1 MVATSAPGASL
12 AAASADVPAAAP
24 GTTTTTSKGT
34 SPEEDARVTVD
45 EGARSGDGV
54 RSSTA
59 VVLSAG
65 ALLAGVA
72 LGAVWMRRLVLAR
85 PRSADDV
92 AGEVGEEPFAR
103 QQGTPRPGPGAGA
116 ERAALV
122 GALVELH
129 EMVSSDAL
137 RAQVTEQLAAVGV
150 LPVEVEP
157 GTRFDPDRHRGVQAV
172 PATDPASDGTV
183 ATCDR
188 PGWADRGT
196 PLRPPE
202 VIVRRW
208 EPT

>member
-1 MVATSAPGASL
+1 MVATWAPGASL
-12 AAASADVPAAAP
+12 TAASADAPAEAP
-24 GTTTTTSKGT
+24 GSTMTTSEGT
-34 SPEEDARVTVD
+34 SPEEDARVAVD

-59 VVLSAG
+59 VVLSGG
-65 ALLAGVA
+65 ALLAGIA
-72 LGAVWMRRLVLAR
+72 IGAVWMRRLVLAR
-85 PRSADDV
+85 PRTANDV
-92 AGEVGEEPFAR
+92 AGAVGVEPFAR
-103 QQGTPRPGPGAGA
+103 QQGTARPGPGASA

-150 LPVEVEP
+150 LPVQVDP

-172 PATDPASDGTV
+172 PATDPAWDGTV
-183 ATCDR
+183 ASCDR

-196 PLRPPE
+196 TLRPPE